1 MPKVTLNKQILER
14 LERSPLIQKALKE
27 SVEQCHDHS
36 MKAAQSGIHTLLVQC
51 LVLLVVI
58 DILTDQWCLRGEATP
73 DFIESLDIELLE
85 TTRQLMATMLHMEA
99 ESAQKVN

>member
-36 MKAAQSGIHTLLVQC
+36 MKAAQSGIHTL

-99 ESAQKVN
+99 ESAQKVS